1 MTRQGKDGKETQNQK
16 FESAFKEEGNKGA
29 QLPRYASTNYIWRI
43 FANLFYT
50 KFTYDDTK
58 ALCCNVDEKETK
70 DETPLYQSLKD
81 APKSSPKVENPSC
94 PSRKDAPHLSPGVE
108 NACMDNIYIL

>member
-50 KFTYDDTK
+50 KVTYDDTK
-58 ALCCNVDEKETK
+58 ALCCNVDEKEAK
-70 DETPLYQSLKD
+70 DATPSHLSPKY
-81 APKSSPKVENPSC
+81 APKSSLEVENPSC
-94 PSRKDAPHLSPGVE
+94 PSPML
-108 NACMDNIYIL
+108 